1 MARWIDTHCHV
12 YDETTPGGTD
22 GSLAAARDASV
33 AAMIVIGTDAD
44 TSQQAIDI
52 ASRHS
57 DVWATVGLHP
67 HDASRGFDTIAGFI
81 DAERPETQAN
91 RRIVA
96 IGECGLDFYYDHS
109 ARDVQRDVFA
119 RHIELANRARLPL
132 VIHTRNAWDDTF
144 DVLDTE
150 GMPERTIFHC
160 FTGSANEAR
169 ACVERGAYL
178 SFSGIVT
185 FGNAEDIREAARWCP
200 RDRIVIETDAPWLA
214 PVPHRGRKNEPAHVA
229 VIGEFLAAQRGES
242 IDEFA
247 AVTCANAAAAFPGI
261 AR

>member
-144 DVLDTE
+144 DVLDAE
-150 GMPERTIFHC
+150 GVPERTIFHC
-160 FTGSANEAR
+160 FTGSVNEAR

-200 RDRIVIETDAPWLA
+200 PDRIVIETDAPWLA
-214 PVPHRGRKNEPAHVA
+214 PVPHRGRKNQPAHVGI
-229 VIGEFLAAQRGES
+229 VGEFLAEQRGAT
-242 IDEFA
+242 IDDFA
-247 AVTCANAAAAFPGI
+247 AATCANAATAFPGI